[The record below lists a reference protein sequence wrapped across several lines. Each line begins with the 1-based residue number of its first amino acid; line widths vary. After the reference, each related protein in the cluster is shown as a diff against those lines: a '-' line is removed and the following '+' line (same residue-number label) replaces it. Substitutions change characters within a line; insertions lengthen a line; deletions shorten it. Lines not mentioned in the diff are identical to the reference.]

1 MERKISISSAV
12 KNMVQNLIK
21 SEIEAKIPNTTW
33 GFYQPPRPEKDAGQ
47 DEK

>member
-1 MERKISISSAV
+1 MECKISISSAV